1 MLQSKSMMRQEA
13 GVKILGQRHG
23 KSKPNREN
31 RISCGSESRTGDGL
45 LPEGREGI
53 HERTAPVIESGLL
66 VPGAKIVIW
75 VSPQLRAQESADE
88 LQDIIGGKIVTV
100 EELRERDFATLNGLS
115 ANENYEK
122 VWKLDAV
129 DPYHEEFGVESAVS
143 VANRMGVA
151 RAKAEKLPSGVIVV
165 FSSHGDP
172 LQIHQADLL
181 GDVRRHRSLPLWQNG
196 EIREFVT
203 A

>member
-1 MLQSKSMMRQEA
+1 MLQSKSMNKQESR
-13 GVKILGQRHG
+13 VTKLGQRHG
-23 KSKPNREN
+23 RSKPNKDN
-31 RISCGSESRTGDGL
+31 RIACGPESFTGDGL
-45 LPEGREGI
+45 IAEGREGI
-53 HERTAPVIESGLL
+53 HEKTAAAIESGLF

-75 VSPQLRAQESADE
+75 VSPQLRAQESAEE

-100 EELRERDFATLNGLS
+100 DELRERDFATLNGFP
-115 ANENYEK
+115 ADEYYPQ
-122 VWKLDAV
+122 VWELDAI
-129 DPYHEEFGVESAVS
+129 DPYHEEFGVESAMS
-143 VANRMGVA
+143 VASRMGVA

-181 GDVRRHRSLPLWQNG
+181 GDVSRHRSLPLWQNG